1 MDARRVQQ
9 IREDMERAEARRL
22 QPHFITSFFMEAFH
36 LLGGTIRER
45 EPKRYEITHVP
56 SLIRTRDRAIGT
68 REPVLQRYER
78 ITFEKDLISIPGKPL
93 AAFVCPG
100 HPLLDAT
107 IDLILEQHRDLLK
120 RGTVLVDESDPS
132 DQIRVLV
139 YLEHSIQ
146 DARADR
152 HGQRRVVSR
161 QLQFVELRTEADA
174 RAAGYAPY
182 LDYRPL
188 KSDEQDLSGH
198 IEEPPW
204 TRSDLESHVL
214 LYAAQFLVPQ
224 HLQEVRQRKEELI
237 DKAMKAVK
245 DRLTKEIAY
254 WDHRAE
260 QLKDQELAGKGNNR
274 LNSGLARQRADA
286 LMARLQKRMDELE
299 QERKLSPLPPVVVGA
314 AMVIPRG
321 LLTRLKGVSAKP
333 DVFAKE
339 TAQVEAAA
347 IAAVIEAERQ
357 MGFIPKDVSSEKR
370 GYDIESA
377 IPGTGRLR
385 FIEVKGRI
393 QGATTI
399 TVTKNE
405 ILSCLNKPDD
415 FILAIVQVDGENAV
429 TKYVRCP
436 FHREP
441 DFGVTSV
448 NYEIKKLLEVE
459 PSVK

>member
-1 MDARRVQQ
+1 
-9 IREDMERAEARRL
+9 
-22 QPHFITSFFMEAFH
+22 
-36 LLGGTIRER
+36 
-45 EPKRYEITHVP
+45 
-56 SLIRTRDRAIGT
+56 
-68 REPVLQRYER
+68 
-78 ITFEKDLISIPGKPL
+78 
-93 AAFVCPG
+93 
-100 HPLLDAT
+100 
-107 IDLILEQHRDLLK
+107 
-120 RGTVLVDESDPS
+120 
-132 DQIRVLV
+132 
-139 YLEHSIQ
+139 
-146 DARADR
+146 
-152 HGQRRVVSR
+152 
-161 QLQFVELRTEADA
+161 
-174 RAAGYAPY
+174 
-182 LDYRPL
+182 
-188 KSDEQDLSGH
+188 
-198 IEEPPW
+198 
-204 TRSDLESHVL
+204 
-214 LYAAQFLVPQ
+214 VPQ